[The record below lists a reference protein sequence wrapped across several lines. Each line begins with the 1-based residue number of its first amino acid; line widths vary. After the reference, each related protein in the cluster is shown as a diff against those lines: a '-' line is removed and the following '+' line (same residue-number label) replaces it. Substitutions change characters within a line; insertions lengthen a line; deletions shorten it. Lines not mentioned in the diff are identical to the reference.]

1 VSVLHLVHP
10 VLVHFTIAFLV
21 VGGLVEAY
29 GIAAARERPERF
41 GGALTLLGT
50 IALVP
55 TIVAGFLA
63 ENSLP
68 LNGAAASTVDDHER
82 LGLIVLGIF
91 APLLVVKAWGRGRPP
106 ERWRGLYAA
115 GLIAGVA
122 AAGATAYVGGLMVYR
137 LGVGVAAP

>member
-1 VSVLHLVHP
+1 MLHLVHP

-29 GIAAARERPERF
+29 GIAVARERPERF
-41 GGALTLLGT
+41 GGALTVLGT

-63 ENSLP
+63 ENTLP

-91 APLLVVKAWGRGRPP
+91 VPLLVVKAWGRGRPP
-106 ERWRGLYAA
+106 ERWRRLYAV

-122 AAGATAYVGGLMVYR
+122 AAAATAYVGGLMVYR